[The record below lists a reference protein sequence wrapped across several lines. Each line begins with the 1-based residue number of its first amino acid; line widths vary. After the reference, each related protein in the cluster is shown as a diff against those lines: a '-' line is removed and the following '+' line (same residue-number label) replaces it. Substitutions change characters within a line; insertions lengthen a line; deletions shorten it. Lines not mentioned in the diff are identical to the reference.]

1 MGEGRDRDYRF
12 MSRGKSR
19 NSHLL
24 GCLKRRKR
32 RKGDLVRWGKEI
44 FSILRGSPLL
54 LCSPLPSRQAVVA
67 NPLISEKVN
76 LEEERRRK
84 NKLGHLFPPLSK
96 FAGRA
101 GWGKSLPRSGKFF
114 RWSKR
119 WHEKGKRRGESW
131 LGRGGGGAQRK
142 RGEPSSSTS
151 SSFMPGRIF
160 GGRTSLD
167 VSPLLALSPTS
178 KQGITRGTEGGEK
191 STIQSV

>member
-1 MGEGRDRDYRF
+1 M
-12 MSRGKSR
+12 
-19 NSHLL
+19 
-24 GCLKRRKR
+24 
-32 RKGDLVRWGKEI
+32 
-44 FSILRGSPLL
+44 
-54 LCSPLPSRQAVVA
+54 A

-131 LGRGGGGAQRK
+131 LGRGGSEEERRAIIVLFVLVHAWKDLRRSNQPRCL
-142 RGEPSSSTS
+142 
-151 SSFMPGRIF
+151 SSFGPISYLETGNHAM
-160 GGRTSLD
+160 D
-167 VSPLLALSPTS
+167 EE
-178 KQGITRGTEGGEK
+178 RGKKHDPKCTTKHSNSER
-191 STIQSV
+191 SRYPI